1 MSKPVGHNSPKSSRL
16 LRNLGELGVLKS
28 QPAEKQFGSRL
39 GRLID
44 LSDSIA
50 LADTLKQ
57 VSKPVAVDEQVT
69 GIKQGERLKTDFLE
83 RRSSMVSFIV
93 RSFSDLDTVDA
104 EVAQAPFGLPRLS
117 DEILGDEGF
126 KPYQRFYA
134 LHQSEMELQVGR
146 FLALVREQIGE
157 SNSKLTRIVTLD
169 SALFETLQ
177 SYCRKQLAQVS
188 VLLEKRFQTLKESQ
202 IVTGKDDVQPSR
214 AEDWLLPTGWLS
226 VFYREMQNLLLAE
239 LDLRLQPLLGLIEAC
254 EYEELNQR

>member
-1 MSKPVGHNSPKSSRL
+1 MSKSVGQHSPKSSRL
-16 LRNLGELGVLKS
+16 LRNLGELGVLKN

-44 LSDSIA
+44 LSDSIT

-57 VSKPVAVDEQVT
+57 VAKPTAVDEQVK
-69 GIKQGERLKTDFLE
+69 GVKQGEGLKADFLE
-83 RRSSMVSFIV
+83 RRSSMVSFVV
-93 RSFSDLDTVDA
+93 RSFSELDATDA
-104 EVAQAPFGLPRLS
+104 DVTPAPFRLPRLS
-117 DEILGDEGF
+117 DEILGDEGY

-134 LHQSEMELQVGR
+134 LHQSEMEHQVGR
-146 FLALVREQIGE
+146 FLALVREQVGE
-157 SNSKLTRIVTLD
+157 SNSKLTRVVTLD

-188 VLLEKRFQTLKESQ
+188 VLLESRFHALKKNR
-202 IVTGKDDVQPSR
+202 ILTAKDDEQTSST
-214 AEDWLLPTGWLS
+214 EDWLLPSGWLS